1 MNRTIQNPKNA
12 TLQLQCEDFV
22 SAKLIDP
29 GTTLVCEKGI
39 LWLTRSDDFT
49 DYMLNAGEQM
59 VINKKSN
66 VLIEALSEARLSII
80 HTN

>member
-1 MNRTIQNPKNA
+1 MTQTILNNEN
-12 TLQLQCEDFV
+12 TSIQLHREDFV
-22 SAKLIDP
+22 SANMIDP

-49 DYMLNAGEQM
+49 DYMLEPGDQM
-59 VINKKSN
+59 VVTKTGNI
-66 VLIEALSEARLSII
+66 LIEALSDARFSIL